1 MAKLTFGYWFVR
13 ALAQP
18 IRHLLAY
25 CELDFDEVVY
35 SGREQWFE
43 GDKHKLGLD
52 FPNLPYLID
61 GDLKLTESEAILK
74 YIPERA
80 GKPELLGRTPE
91 DVAHVDNILALTR
104 DLLKLRVLA
113 FNKEWKTAKHEHL

>member
-1 MAKLTFGYWFVR
+1 MGKLKFGYWFVR

-25 CELDFDEVVY
+25 TGVEFEEVIY
-35 SGREQWFE
+35 TSREQWFDD

-61 GDLKLTESEAILK
+61 DDLKITESETILK
-74 YIPERA
+74 YVCEVS
-80 GKPELLGRTPE
+80 GNTELLG
-91 DVAHVDNILALTR
+91 
-104 DLLKLRVLA
+104 
-113 FNKEWKTAKHEHL
+113 KT